1 MGKFSGDAVYFIQP
15 VPGVYL
21 VGSHW
26 CKDESQM
33 NKIMKKRGKR
43 REPSLPSS
51 QEGAIIERFFIM
63 IHST

>member
-1 MGKFSGDAVYFIQP
+1 MGKFSGDEVYFIQP

-51 QEGAIIERFFIM
+51 QERTIIERFFIM

>member
-1 MGKFSGDAVYFIQP
+1 M
-15 VPGVYL
+15 
-21 VGSHW
+21 GSHW
-26 CKDESQM
+26 RKDESQM
-33 NKIMKKRGKR
+33 NEIMKKRGKR